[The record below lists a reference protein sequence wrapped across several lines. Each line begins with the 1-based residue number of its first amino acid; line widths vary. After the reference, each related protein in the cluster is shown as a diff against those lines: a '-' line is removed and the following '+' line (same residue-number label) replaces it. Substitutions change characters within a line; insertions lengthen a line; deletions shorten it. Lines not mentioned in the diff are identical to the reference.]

1 MGDYDHE
8 AALLSA
14 ILIDNAKL
22 NDCRTQINEQDFGH
36 ARHAVIWH
44 AMCALDD
51 DNKAIDLI
59 TLRDALKTSGELNTV
74 GGVTTLM
81 HIQEFVPS
89 AANYR
94 EYIQIT
100 LEHSRRRAVDS
111 TAAQVLDELK
121 SDDKVEA
128 LGRIE
133 DIVKGY
139 DQIGRPT
146 YWTLEESIMEA
157 LEKVHKL
164 NAHDG
169 ELTGLPSG
177 LTDLDHLT
185 CGFQDSELIVIAERP
200 GLGKTSLALQIA
212 IRTAQRTG
220 KRVAFFSLEMAR
232 VAITQRILCTDARI
246 DSNVLRAGRMSIEE
260 EQRMAQSAER
270 NAPLPIIIEDRS
282 DLTLDN
288 IRSMARSLT
297 REKEVSLII
306 IDYLQLMK
314 GQRRDG
320 RQQEIAEIS
329 RGLKGLAKELDI
341 PIVAL
346 AQLNRQSELRTDKR
360 PLLADLRES
369 GQIEQDADLVIFLYR
384 DELVNPDSMD
394 TGIAELIVAKHRNG
408 PTGSVRVRFE
418 PTWTRF
424 DNLAPVEQ
432 EAHYG

>member
-1 MGDYDHE
+1 METYSHE
-8 AALLSA
+8 AALLSCV
-14 ILIDNAKL
+14 ITDNTVL
-22 NDCRTQINEQDFGH
+22 DECHSHINEDDFGYAAH
-36 ARHAVIWH
+36 RTVWG
-44 AMCALDD
+44 AMCELASRHSP
-51 DNKAIDLI
+51 IDLV
-59 TLRDALKTSGELNTV
+59 TLEEELRTSRQLNAI
-74 GGVTTLM
+74 GGVTYLLE
-81 HIQEFVPS
+81 IEEAAPS

-94 EYIQIT
+94 EYLKIT
-100 LEHSRRRAVDS
+100 VEHAKRRSVEAQAQKVLEIA
-111 TAAQVLDELK
+111 TGDEK
-121 SDDKVEA
+121 IEA

-133 DIVKGY
+133 DIVKDR

-146 YWTLEESIMEA
+146 YWTLRESIFEA
-157 LEKVHKL
+157 LEKVSKL
-164 NAHDG
+164 DAHNGD
-169 ELTGLPSG
+169 LTGLPSG
-177 LTDLDHLT
+177 LLDLDHLT
-185 CGFQDSELIVIAERP
+185 CGFQDSELIVIAARP

-212 IRTAQRTG
+212 IRTAQQTG

-232 VAITQRILCTDARI
+232 VAITQRILCMDARI
-246 DSNVLRAGRMSIEE
+246 DSNVMRAGRMTTEE
-260 EQRMAQSAER
+260 RQRMAEAGER
-270 NAPLPIIIEDRS
+270 NAPLPIVIEDRS

-297 REKEVSLII
+297 REKEVSLIV
-306 IDYLQLMK
+306 IDYLQLMR

-384 DELVNPDSMD
+384 DEMVNPDSLD

-408 PTGSVRVRFE
+408 PTGSVKVRFT
-418 PTWTRF
+418 PVWTRF
-424 DNLAPVEQ
+424 DNLILNEEIGYA
-432 EAHYG
+432 

>member
-1 MGDYDHE
+1 MDNYDHE
-8 AALLSA
+8 AALLSC

-22 NDCRTQINEQDFGH
+22 DECRIQVKEEDFGH
-36 ARHAVIWH
+36 IKHATIWRG
-44 AMCALDD
+44 MCALAD
-51 DNKAIDLI
+51 DNRAIDI
-59 TLRDALKTSGELNTV
+59 VTLPEYLKTAQELDGI
-74 GGVTTLM
+74 GGVTFLLD
-81 HIQEFVPS
+81 ILEAAPS

-94 EYIQIT
+94 EYIRLT
-100 LEHSRRRAVDS
+100 LEHSRRRAVNS
-111 TAAQVLDELK
+111 TAEQVLQELK

-146 YWTLEESIMEA
+146 YWTLKESIIEA

-185 CGFQDSELIVIAERP
+185 CGFQDSELIVIAARP

-246 DSNVLRAGRMSIEE
+246 DSNVLRAGRMNIEE

-270 NAPLPIIIEDRS
+270 NTPLPIIIEDRS

-288 IRSMARSLT
+288 IRSMARSLM

-394 TGIAELIVAKHRNG
+394 TGVAELIVAKHRNG

-432 EAHYG
+432 EAQYG